1 LKAAPAIVEAT
12 ISSTLL
18 LVIAVACGLIVANI
32 YYVQPLAG
40 PIGAALGLSAAATGL
55 VVTLT
60 QIGFGMGLVFIVP
73 LGDLVEN
80 KRLIL
85 FAVGLAALALLGAG
99 LATQKVAFLAAAFCI
114 GVGSVAVQVLVPYVS
129 HMAPEAIRGRVVGN
143 VMSGVMLGIMLAR
156 PVASFVAQLLSWHA
170 VFLLSAAAM
179 LAVAATLA
187 LALPRRVPTAQL
199 PYGALLVSMARIAV
213 TTPILQ
219 RRALYH
225 ACLFCAF
232 SLFWTTVPL
241 WLAGPQFGLSQ
252 AGIGLFALAGV
263 AGAIAAPIAGR
274 VADRG
279 WTRPATAFAMLAALA
294 SLSLTRIALRGSS
307 HALAILVAAA
317 VILDFGVAG
326 NLTLGQRAIFSL
338 GPEYRSRVNGI
349 YMATFFIGGAIG
361 SLIGGW
367 AYALGGWNLAS
378 WVGLSLPL
386 IALLYFSSER

>member
-1 LKAAPAIVEAT
+1 M
-12 ISSTLL
+12 LL
-18 LVIAVACGLIVANI
+18 IAVACGLIVANI

-40 PIGAALGLSAAATGL
+40 PIGVALGLSAAATGL

-60 QIGFGMGLVFIVP
+60 QIGFGMGLVLIVP

-85 FAVGLAALALLGAG
+85 SAIGLASLALLGAG
-99 LATQKVAFLAAAFCI
+99 LAAHTMTFLAAAFCI
-114 GVGSVAVQVLVPYVS
+114 GLGSVAVQVLVPYVS

-156 PVASFVAQLLSWHA
+156 PVASFIAQLVSWHA
-170 VFLLSAAAM
+170 VFLLSAGAMIVVAAV
-179 LAVAATLA
+179 LAVA
-187 LALPRRVPTAQL
+187 LPPRVPTAQL
-199 PYGALLVSMARIAV
+199 PYGGLLVSMGRIALE
-213 TTPILQ
+213 TPILQ

-225 ACLFCAF
+225 ACLFAAF

-252 AGIGLFALAGV
+252 GGIGLFALAGV

-279 WTRPATAFAMLAALA
+279 WTRAATAFAMLSTAAAFLM
-294 SLSLTRIALRGSS
+294 TRIALRGSS
-307 HALAILVAAA
+307 HDLAILVAAA
-317 VILDFGVAG
+317 VVLDFGVAG
-326 NLTLGQRAIFSL
+326 NLTLGQRAIFAL

-349 YMATFFIGGAIG
+349 YMATFFMGGAIG

-367 AYALGGWNLAS
+367 AYALGGWALAS
-378 WVGLSLPL
+378 WVGLALPL
-386 IALLYFSSER
+386 MALLYFSTGR

>member
-1 LKAAPAIVEAT
+1 M
-12 ISSTLL
+12 LL
-18 LVIAVACGLIVANI
+18 IAVACGLIVANI

-40 PIGAALGLSAAATGL
+40 PIGGALGLSAAATGL

-85 FAVGLAALALLGAG
+85 SAVGLASLALLGAG
-99 LATQKVAFLAAAFCI
+99 LATHTMTFLAAAFCI
-114 GVGSVAVQVLVPYVS
+114 GLGSVAVQVLVPYVS

-156 PVASFVAQLLSWHA
+156 PVASFVAQLVSWHA

-179 LAVAATLA
+179 IVVAVVLAVA
-187 LALPRRVPTAQL
+187 LPPRVPTAQL
-199 PYGALLVSMARIAV
+199 PYGGLLVSMGRIAWV
-213 TTPILQ
+213 TPILQ

-225 ACLFCAF
+225 ACLFAAF

-252 AGIGLFALAGV
+252 GGIGLFALAGV

-279 WTRPATAFAMLAALA
+279 WTRAATAVAMLCAAGAFLM
-294 SLSLTRIALRGSS
+294 TRIALRGSS
-307 HALAILVAAA
+307 HDLALLVAAA
-317 VILDFGVAG
+317 VVLDFGVAG
-326 NLTLGQRAIFSL
+326 NLTLGQRAIFAL

-349 YMATFFIGGAIG
+349 YMATFFMGGAIG

-367 AYALGGWNLAS
+367 AYAFGGWAVAS
-378 WVGLSLPL
+378 WVGLALPL
-386 IALLYFSSER
+386 MALLYFSTER